1 MNVPPASIDDAIQ
14 ALGNAKDS
22 TQPLGPG
29 AGSLPTLEE
38 LKDRIPQVTIQALI
52 GRGGMGAV
60 YRGHQERLD
69 RPVAVKILPPQE
81 GQDPDLV
88 TRFLREARTLAKLNH
103 PGIVTVHDYGQ
114 EGGLAWMVM
123 ELVDGANLRQVMQ
136 TGRLSAGEILTL
148 IPRLCDA
155 LQYAHDHGVI
165 HRDLKP
171 ENILLD
177 ARGWPKI
184 ADFGLAK
191 RNAGADDLTDTGQ
204 VLGSLKYM
212 APEQLEGSASVD
224 HRADLYALGVMI
236 YEMLT
241 GSLPLGRFPPPS
253 QRVAIDVRMDEVVLR
268 SLEREPER
276 RWQQASQVQH
286 AVEHIN
292 RGPAAVPGPAAA
304 PGLAVQPPLVSLS
317 PEAPGF
323 WARLRN
329 LCRSRNDR
337 VISGVCGG
345 LGTLGPV
352 PAWIWRMILLVA
364 LFIFT
369 DQGKHWNGWGG
380 FLVLFYIGLCVVM
393 PKERNT

>member
-1 MNVPPASIDDAIQ
+1 MPPASIDDAIQ